1 MKETHK
7 LKGKKT
13 DKNGK
18 QIPTTHHREF
28 LLKLPALYQTQ
39 VSFDVQWEFLKVDW
53 NSFRKLKNDL
63 RKFV

>member
-18 QIPTTHHREF
+18 QIPTTHHRDF
-28 LLKLPALYQTQ
+28 IKITSSLSDSG
-39 VSFDVQWEFLKVDW
+39 VV
-53 NSFRKLKNDL
+53 
-63 RKFV
+63 